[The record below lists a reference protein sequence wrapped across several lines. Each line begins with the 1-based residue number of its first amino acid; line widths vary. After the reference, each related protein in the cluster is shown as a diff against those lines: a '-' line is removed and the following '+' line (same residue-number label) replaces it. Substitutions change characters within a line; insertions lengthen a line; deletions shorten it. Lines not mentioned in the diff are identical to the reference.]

1 MASISE
7 VIRVSLQQEG
17 AAIAPSNMNAVGI
30 ITGNQGVLSS
40 AERYRVYKSAPA
52 VASDF
57 GASSQEAAFANVLF
71 ETKPNPISAGGA
83 LVIGYW
89 RASDETVAA
98 TAATLV
104 SEQSSESVLIP
115 ILNGISDG
123 SFAITVDGGSEQEV
137 TGLDFTG
144 VSELSE
150 VASIL
155 NAAITG
161 ASVSENNGY
170 FTVTSATT
178 GATSLL
184 TYLSTATSGTDISA
198 VLGLNSESGAVLT
211 QGAAQVVLPAE
222 TKLEGI
228 TAIKAA
234 VNIKGAM
241 FIDQILDADIPGIA
255 SFSGANNMLVYEV
268 FDTSYLSKDVSNPV
282 WAVKLAKQSNFRCL
296 LSKSGNRKFAATYMA
311 RMHTVLFSGQNTAIT
326 MQLKEL
332 SVVAEEYSD
341 TEIANAKTV
350 GLDLLTTIKNEQA
363 LLTSGANDFCD
374 NVYNFEA
381 FRDEIQTNNY
391 NLLKTTSTK
400 IPQTDPGMD
409 TIEDDTEKTCEK
421 YVRNG
426 VFAPGTWTRS
436 DFFGDRQQ
444 FIDAIEQKGYYV
456 LIGDLADQTTAE
468 RQSRVSPVIQI
479 AVKNAGAVH
488 EEDIIISINL

>member
-17 AAIAPSNMNAVGI
+17 RAIAPDNMNAVGI
-30 ITGNQGVLSS
+30 ITGNQGVLST
-40 AERYRVYKSAPA
+40 AERYRIYRTSAA

-57 GASSQEAAFANVLF
+57 GASSQESAFANTF
-71 ETKPNPISAGGA
+71 FDTTPNPISAGGV
-83 LVIGYW
+83 LVVGYW
-89 RASDETVAA
+89 RAASETVAA
-98 TAATLV
+98 TSATLI
-104 SEQSSESVLIP
+104 SEQTSESVLIP
-115 ILNGISDG
+115 LLNAIDDG
-123 SFAITVDGGSEQEV
+123 SFTITVDGGAEQEV
-137 TGLDFTG
+137 AALDFTG

-150 VASIL
+150 VATIL
-155 NAAITG
+155 NSAITG
-161 ASVSENNGY
+161 ATVSEDNGY
-170 FTVTSATT
+170 FTVTSSTT

-184 TYLSTATSGTDISA
+184 SYLGVATSGTDISA
-198 VLGLNSESGAVLT
+198 VLGMNSESGAVLT
-211 QGAAQVVLPAE
+211 QGADQVVLPAE

-228 TAIKAA
+228 TAVKAE

-241 FIDQILDADIPGIA
+241 FIDQILDADVPGIA
-255 SFSGANNMLVYEV
+255 SFAGANNMLVYEV
-268 FDTSYLSKDVSNPV
+268 FDTGYLSKNVSNPV
-282 WAVKLAKQSNFRCL
+282 WAVKLAGQSNFRCL

-332 SVVAEEYSD
+332 AVPAEEYTD

-374 NVYNFEA
+374 NVYNLEA

-444 FIDAIEQKGYYV
+444 FVDAIAQKGYYV

-488 EEDIIISINL
+488 EEDIIISVNL

>member
-17 AAIAPSNMNAVGI
+17 RAIAPDNMNAVGI
-30 ITGNQGVLSS
+30 ITGNQGVLSTT
-40 AERYRVYKSAPA
+40 ERYRIYRTAAA

-57 GASSQEAAFANVLF
+57 GASSQESAFANTF
-71 ETKPNPISAGGA
+71 FDTTPNPISAGGV

-98 TAATLV
+98 TSATLV
-104 SEQSSESVLIP
+104 SEQTSESVLIP
-115 ILNGISDG
+115 LLNAIDDG
-123 SFAITVDGGSEQEV
+123 SFTITADGGAEEEV

-150 VASIL
+150 VATIL
-155 NAAITG
+155 NGAITG
-161 ASVSENNGY
+161 ATVSEDNGY
-170 FTVTSATT
+170 FTITSATT

-184 TYLSTATSGTDISA
+184 TYLGTATSGTDVSA
-198 VLGLNSESGAVLT
+198 VLGMNSESGAVLT
-211 QGAAQVVLPAE
+211 QGADQAVLPAE

-228 TAIKAA
+228 TAIKAE

-241 FIDQILDADIPGIA
+241 FIDQILDVDIPSIA
-255 SFSGANNMLVYEV
+255 SFAGANNMLVYEV
-268 FDTSYLSKDVSNPV
+268 FDTGYLNKDVSNPV
-282 WAVKLAKQSNFRCL
+282 WTVKLAGQSNFRCL

-332 SVVAEEYSD
+332 SVPAEEYTD

-374 NVYNFEA
+374 NVYNLEA

-400 IPQTDPGMD
+400 ISQTDPGMD

-421 YVRNG
+421 YIRNG
-426 VFAPGTWTRS
+426 VFAPGAWTRS

-444 FIDAIEQKGYYV
+444 FVDAIAQKGYYV

-488 EEDIIISINL
+488 EEDIIISVNL